1 MNTTFENIHKIL
13 VVSLAHMGDAVL
25 ATPVTRSLKK
35 KFPLASI
42 DLLIRPL
49 AEEAA
54 KHNPYVDHVIVY
66 ERDHWQKNKAD
77 LQNFIHLLQSKNYDL
92 ALSASDDSICAM
104 LIGLSGA
111 RYRIGYENDSQMNF
125 FTHTVPAPTKIMHQ
139 SERQLEILKP
149 LGLMH
154 QDSHIEFQ
162 ISMNE
167 TTSLYHKLDLS
178 STKPTIVLCPFSSHV
193 HKNWTV
199 DNWITVINH
208 LAKKAQCIL
217 IGSQQELSA
226 IQSMNDR
233 TDNAALIAAGQLTLG
248 ESAALIKSAQL
259 FITVDTGPMHIA
271 QAFDT
276 PVIALM
282 GPTHSRVWG
291 PRNRQDIVIRS
302 LRCPCAPCWQL
313 YKNYYTFECSTHCC
327 MTQITAAKVIK
338 SAESILNTPLQ
349 LWA

>member
-1 MNTTFENIHKIL
+1 MSNTFESINKIL
-13 VVSLAHMGDAVL
+13 VVTIAHMGHVVL
-25 ATPVTRSLKK
+25 ATPVTRALKK
-35 KFPLASI
+35 KFPTATV
-42 DLLIRPL
+42 DLLVFPL

-54 KHNPYVDHVIVY
+54 KHNPYADHVLVY
-66 ERDHWQKNKAD
+66 NQDQSQKNTVN
-77 LQNFIHLLQSKNYDL
+77 LQKFIHLLQEKTYDL
-92 ALSASDDSICAM
+92 ALSLNDDTISAM

-111 RYRIGYENDSQMNF
+111 RYRIGYENDSQTKF
-125 FTHTVPAPTKIMHQ
+125 FTHTITAPAKILHQ

-149 LGLMH
+149 LGLSH
-154 QDSHIEFQ
+154 QDSHIEFHV
-162 ISMNE
+162 SANE
-167 TTSLYHKLDLS
+167 MTNLYHKLALP
-178 STKPTIVLCPFSSHV
+178 STKPIVVLCPFSSHL
-193 HKNWTV
+193 HKNWIAE
-199 DNWITVINH
+199 NWVTVINH

-217 IGSQQELSA
+217 IGSNQELSA
-226 IQSMNDR
+226 MQSMNAK
-233 TDNAALIAAGQLTLG
+233 TNNAALIAAGKLTLG
-248 ESAALIKSAQL
+248 ESAALIKNAQL

-313 YKNYYTFECSTHCC
+313 YKNYHKIECLNHSC
-327 MTQITAAKVIK
+327 MTQITAAEVIK
-338 SAESILNTPLQ
+338 ASESILNTPLR

>member
-1 MNTTFENIHKIL
+1 MSNTFESIDKIL
-13 VVSLAHMGDAVL
+13 VVTIAHMGDAVL

-35 KFPLASI
+35 KFPSATV
-42 DLLIRPL
+42 DLLVRPL
-49 AEEAA
+49 TEDAA
-54 KHNPYVDHVIVY
+54 KHNPYVDHVLVY
-66 ERDHWQKNKAD
+66 EQDHAQKNSTD
-77 LQNFIHLLQSKNYDL
+77 LQKFIHLLQSKSYDL
-92 ALSASDDSICAM
+92 ALSLNDDTISAM

-111 RYRIGYENDSQMNF
+111 RYRIGYENDSQIKC
-125 FTHTVPAPTKIMHQ
+125 FTHTVAAPTKILHQ

-154 QDSHIEFQ
+154 QDSHIEFNV
-162 ISMNE
+162 STNEMN
-167 TTSLYHKLDLS
+167 SLYHKLDLN
-178 STKPTIVLCPFSSHV
+178 STKPIVVLCPFSSHL
-193 HKNWTV
+193 HKNWIVENWVTV
-199 DNWITVINH
+199 MNH
-208 LAKKAQCIL
+208 LAKKNQCIL
-217 IGSQQELSA
+217 IGSNQEISA
-226 IQSMNDR
+226 MQSMNAKA
-233 TDNAALIAAGQLTLG
+233 DNVALIAAGKLTLG
-248 ESAALIKSAQL
+248 ESAALIKSAKI

-313 YKNYYTFECSTHCC
+313 YKNYHTIECSNHCC
-327 MTQITAAKVIK
+327 MTQIKAAQVIK
-338 SAESILNTPLQ
+338 AAESILNTPMQ